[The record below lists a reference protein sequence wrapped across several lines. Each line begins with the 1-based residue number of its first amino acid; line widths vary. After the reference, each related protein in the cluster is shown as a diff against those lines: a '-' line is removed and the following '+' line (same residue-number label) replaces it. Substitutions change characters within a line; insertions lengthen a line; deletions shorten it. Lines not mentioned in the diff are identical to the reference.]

1 MKKKFWHF
9 GQFFAN
15 ITAFRNLFK
24 ILAGSVGCL
33 LNVNE
38 LSGTIGI
45 GRDTVRRYL
54 SVLENSFIISTLQ
67 PFHSNIRKELTKM
80 PKLFF
85 QDTGLRNFA
94 LRNFSDISFRPDK
107 GSLFENA
114 IFCELFKNLG
124 VIDQLYF
131 WRTISK
137 SEVDFVFTGE
147 RKLAFEVKSSSAS
160 NIKVHKGLKAFK
172 KIYSDFDPIV
182 VTFDRFSRHDDIAYV
197 PGWMI

>member
-1 MKKKFWHF
+1 
-9 GQFFAN
+9 
-15 ITAFRNLFK
+15 
-24 ILAGSVGCL
+24 

-38 LSGTIGI
+38 LSATIGI

-54 SVLENSFIISTLQ
+54 SVLENSFIVSTLS
-67 PFHSNIRKELTKM
+67 PFHKNIRKELTKM

-94 LRNFSDISFRPDK
+94 LRNFSEISFRPDK
-107 GSLFENA
+107 GALFENA

-137 SEVDFVFTGE
+137 SEVDFVLAGE
-147 RKLAFEVKSSSAS
+147 RKLAFEVKSSYAS
-160 NIKVHKGLKAFK
+160 NIQVHKGLKAFK
-172 KIYSDFDPIV
+172 KIYSDFEQII
-182 VTFDRFSRHDDIAYV
+182 VTFDQFSRHDDITYV